1 MGSNGGFALL
11 DIETTGFGMHSGDR
25 IVEVG
30 LVLTDAKLVT
40 EHSWT
45 TLINPQRD
53 VGPSGV
59 HGIQQ
64 EWVSKAPTFFEVA
77 DHVASL
83 LDGRHVVA
91 HNSSFDIGFLRSE
104 FANTSVRTNI
114 DRLEVICSMRLSKAL
129 LPSQSRYKLSWLAHS
144 LGLRPSDH
152 SALGDALTTLEL
164 FTRLIEA
171 SPEVL
176 DTLLEKPVFSA
187 KGITGASARTLVRP
201 AQIRESRSGLLEE
214 IRRQLPFR
222 TGLTAGVIEYLETL
236 DEALFD
242 NYLSA
247 DEIRSLIS
255 LSKFWGLGAEEIE
268 NAHDEYFNVLLEQCW
283 SDGRLTP
290 TEYEMLR
297 VRGEWLG
304 IAVETLVGGLSG
316 DPVLGRPVL
325 PFGLREGDSV
335 CLTGDMIPP
344 KAVIAELLTGHGI
357 AVKTS
362 VSSKTSLLI
371 AAQANSLSGKALRA
385 RELGIPIV
393 PAAELSEA
401 FRALASD

>member
-1 MGSNGGFALL
+1 MGSHGGFALL

-30 LVLTDAKLVT
+30 LVLTDAELKP
-40 EHSWT
+40 EQSWT
-45 TLINPQRD
+45 TLIDPQRD
-53 VGPSGV
+53 VGPIGV

-64 EWVSKAPTFFEVA
+64 DWVANAPTFLEVA
-77 DHVASL
+77 EHIASL

-91 HNSSFDIGFLRSE
+91 HNSSFDIGFMRSE
-104 FANTSVRTNI
+104 FANTSVQTNI
-114 DRLEVICSMRLSKAL
+114 DTLEVICSMRLSKSL
-129 LPSQSRYKLSWLAHS
+129 LPLQSRYKLSWLAHS

-152 SALGDALTTLEL
+152 TALGDALTTFEL
-164 FTRLIEA
+164 FTRLIET
-171 SPEVL
+171 SPEVF
-176 DTLLEKPVFSA
+176 DTLTEKPVFRT
-187 KGITGASARTLVRP
+187 KGTTVSLARTFVRP
-201 AQIRESRSGLLEE
+201 AQIRENRRGLLEE

-222 TGLTAGVIEYLETL
+222 TGLTAGVMEYLETL

-247 DEIRSLIS
+247 DEIKSLIS
-255 LSKFWGLGAEEIE
+255 LAKLWGLGVEEIE
-268 NAHDEYFNVLLEQCW
+268 SAHDEYFYVLLEQCW

-290 TEYEMLR
+290 AEHEMLR
-297 VRGEWLG
+297 VRAEWIG
-304 IAVETLVGGLSG
+304 IAVDTLEGGLSG
-316 DPVLGRPVL
+316 NPVLGQLDL

-344 KAVIAELLTGHGI
+344 KAVITELLKRHGI
-357 AVKTS
+357 TVKTS

-401 FRALASD
+401 YRSLSSD